1 MIKNFQNLSEK
12 TKYVIVF
19 LIIVFLPFLFLISQ
33 GKVIFWGTA
42 SLQFIP
48 WNQFL
53 FDSVL
58 NGVFP
63 LWNPY
68 NGMGVPFIAN
78 LQSAVFYPLNWILF
92 PFYVLFGIKGLTLGI
107 TLLIP
112 THLFIG
118 GIGIMKILGY
128 FERSKFSQFL
138 SAIIFVFSGYIL
150 TRLSFISMV
159 WAFAWVPWAV
169 FACMQLKPI
178 NENGSYKQIFKL
190 SILIALQILA
200 GHAQTTFYTILVS
213 AIIVIFLKFGSIK
226 NQLFKIISFIASIV
240 LSFMISAVQIIPTIE
255 FLQNSQRSSEVGY
268 EFAANLSLWP
278 ARLITVLFGNFWG
291 NPNSGRFLSGGNF
304 WEENIYLGVF
314 PIAILIILFWTYI
327 RKNRKAQISKQ
338 SRIIIKIYFAL
349 VIFSVLFAFGRFFVL
364 FPFLYEYIP
373 FFSLFQAPSRFLIVY
388 VLSMSILFGFGID
401 LWISSAFNH
410 KKTIIFLVVFGT
422 FFFMAIAGKI
432 MNPSFPATM
441 INSLLLG
448 SFLGLSFGLITLI
461 KDKIQINQVGLKIL
475 VSLVIIS
482 DLFFHNFLWETFQPN
497 TIFNDFNQ
505 DFVEDEYS
513 RIFLNDQDE
522 SFLKFSLF
530 FRPDRL
536 QPLVDLRTTSPT
548 FIPNTNLL
556 NNRFSMVNN
565 FDPIQTEKYTHFWKW
580 INQLSID
587 EQKKI
592 VSMFGVDKIIHVDP
606 SLLNNILLK
615 EIQSEGIVQWYECGN
630 YVIVED
636 QLDWLLYYGSK
647 DRQDRCVLLNEEL
660 SEFLITKDSNEIPEI
675 QYDFFNVNTININY
689 SSSNPGWLVIRQNWY
704 PGWKAVLDG
713 ESEINIKEVDFLFQ
727 GFEIPSG
734 DHRIVMS
741 YAPKSFAVGL
751 LISVLTLAFL
761 LIFVIIVQFVENAGK
776 KR

>member
-255 FLQNSQRSSEVGY
+255 FLQNSQRRSEVGY

-388 VLSMSILFGFGID
+388 VLSMSILFGFGFD

-580 INQLSID
+580 INQLSIN

-615 EIQSEGIVQWYECGN
+615 EIQSEEIVQWYECGN

-675 QYDFFNVNTININY
+675 QYDFFDVNTININY

-713 ESEINIKEVDFLFQ
+713 ESEVNIKEVDFLFQ

-734 DHRIVMS
+734 DHKIVMS

>member
-615 EIQSEGIVQWYECGN
+615 EIQSEEIVQWYECGN

-660 SEFLITKDSNEIPEI
+660 SEFLITKDNNEIPEI
-675 QYDFFNVNTININY
+675 QYDFLNVNTININY

-713 ESEINIKEVDFLFQ
+713 ESEVNIKEVDFLFQ

-734 DHRIVMS
+734 DHKIVMS

>member
-1 MIKNFQNLSEK
+1 
-12 TKYVIVF
+12 
-19 LIIVFLPFLFLISQ
+19 
-33 GKVIFWGTA
+33 
-42 SLQFIP
+42 
-48 WNQFL
+48 
-53 FDSVL
+53 
-58 NGVFP
+58 
-63 LWNPY
+63 
-68 NGMGVPFIAN
+68 
-78 LQSAVFYPLNWILF
+78 
-92 PFYVLFGIKGLTLGI
+92 
-107 TLLIP
+107 
-112 THLFIG
+112 
-118 GIGIMKILGY
+118 
-128 FERSKFSQFL
+128 
-138 SAIIFVFSGYIL
+138 
-150 TRLSFISMV
+150 
-159 WAFAWVPWAV
+159 
-169 FACMQLKPI
+169 
-178 NENGSYKQIFKL
+178 
-190 SILIALQILA
+190 
-200 GHAQTTFYTILVS
+200 
-213 AIIVIFLKFGSIK
+213 
-226 NQLFKIISFIASIV
+226 
-240 LSFMISAVQIIPTIE
+240 
-255 FLQNSQRSSEVGY
+255 LQNSQRSSEVGY

-660 SEFLITKDSNEIPEI
+660 SEFLITKDNNEIPEI
-675 QYDFFNVNTININY
+675 QYDFLNVNTININY

-713 ESEINIKEVDFLFQ
+713 ESEVNIKEVDFLFQ

-751 LISVLTLAFL
+751 LISDLTLAFL

>member
-660 SEFLITKDSNEIPEI
+660 SEFLITKDNNEIPEI
-675 QYDFFNVNTININY
+675 QYDFLNVNTININY

-713 ESEINIKEVDFLFQ
+713 ESEVNIKEVDFLFQ

-751 LISVLTLAFL
+751 LISDLTLAFL

>member
-1 MIKNFQNLSEK
+1 
-12 TKYVIVF
+12 
-19 LIIVFLPFLFLISQ
+19 
-33 GKVIFWGTA
+33 
-42 SLQFIP
+42 
-48 WNQFL
+48 
-53 FDSVL
+53 
-58 NGVFP
+58 
-63 LWNPY
+63 
-68 NGMGVPFIAN
+68 
-78 LQSAVFYPLNWILF
+78 
-92 PFYVLFGIKGLTLGI
+92 
-107 TLLIP
+107 
-112 THLFIG
+112 
-118 GIGIMKILGY
+118 
-128 FERSKFSQFL
+128 
-138 SAIIFVFSGYIL
+138 
-150 TRLSFISMV
+150 
-159 WAFAWVPWAV
+159 
-169 FACMQLKPI
+169 
-178 NENGSYKQIFKL
+178 
-190 SILIALQILA
+190 
-200 GHAQTTFYTILVS
+200 
-213 AIIVIFLKFGSIK
+213 
-226 NQLFKIISFIASIV
+226 
-240 LSFMISAVQIIPTIE
+240 
-255 FLQNSQRSSEVGY
+255 
-268 EFAANLSLWP
+268 
-278 ARLITVLFGNFWG
+278 
-291 NPNSGRFLSGGNF
+291 
-304 WEENIYLGVF
+304 
-314 PIAILIILFWTYI
+314 
-327 RKNRKAQISKQ
+327 
-338 SRIIIKIYFAL
+338 
-349 VIFSVLFAFGRFFVL
+349 
-364 FPFLYEYIP
+364 
-373 FFSLFQAPSRFLIVY
+373 
-388 VLSMSILFGFGID
+388 
-401 LWISSAFNH
+401 
-410 KKTIIFLVVFGT
+410 
-422 FFFMAIAGKI
+422 MAIAGKI

-675 QYDFFNVNTININY
+675 QYDFFDVNTININY

-713 ESEINIKEVDFLFQ
+713 ESEVNIKEVDFLFQ

-734 DHRIVMS
+734 DHKIVMS

>member
-615 EIQSEGIVQWYECGN
+615 EIQSEEIVQWYECGN

-713 ESEINIKEVDFLFQ
+713 ESEVNIKEVDFLFQ

-734 DHRIVMS
+734 DHKIVMS

>member
-660 SEFLITKDSNEIPEI
+660 SEFLITKDNNEIPEI
-675 QYDFFNVNTININY
+675 QYDFLNVNTININY

-713 ESEINIKEVDFLFQ
+713 ESEVNIKEVDFLFQ

>member
-1 MIKNFQNLSEK
+1 
-12 TKYVIVF
+12 
-19 LIIVFLPFLFLISQ
+19 
-33 GKVIFWGTA
+33 
-42 SLQFIP
+42 
-48 WNQFL
+48 
-53 FDSVL
+53 
-58 NGVFP
+58 
-63 LWNPY
+63 
-68 NGMGVPFIAN
+68 MGVPFIAN

-615 EIQSEGIVQWYECGN
+615 EIQSEEIVQWYECGN

-660 SEFLITKDSNEIPEI
+660 SEFLITKDNNEIPEI
-675 QYDFFNVNTININY
+675 QYDFLNVNTININY

-734 DHRIVMS
+734 DHKIVMS

>member
-675 QYDFFNVNTININY
+675 QYDFFDVNTININY

-713 ESEINIKEVDFLFQ
+713 ESEVNIKEVDFLFQ

-734 DHRIVMS
+734 DHKIVMS

>member
-660 SEFLITKDSNEIPEI
+660 SEFLITKDNNEIPEI
-675 QYDFFNVNTININY
+675 QYDFLNVNTININY

-713 ESEINIKEVDFLFQ
+713 ESEVNIKEVDFLFQ

-734 DHRIVMS
+734 DHKIVMS